1 MGNLC
6 YKSTG
11 VSEAEVVNILPPTN
25 NGGDAKKPV
34 ETKVHPKIEP
44 QKESI
49 VGTEAKGNATDK
61 NTKPSAKG
69 TIAKA
74 KAKAKEKRKSMEL
87 QKVDPID
94 DVDENEDDDK
104 ISTVIVQ
111 TASQEMLE
119 ELPMAKADF
128 TDFSYSCRSTLKTI
142 MEGLNIHLSMTLPI
156 EFALRCMCN
165 LAISFCTIVIV

>member
-6 YKSTG
+6 YKSSG

-25 NGGDAKKPV
+25 NGGVAKKTV
-34 ETKVHPKIEP
+34 ETKVHPKTEP
-44 QKESI
+44 QKESS
-49 VGTEAKGNATDK
+49 VGTGAKGNATDK

-74 KAKAKEKRKSMEL
+74 KAKAKEKRKSMEQ

-94 DVDENEDDDK
+94 DVDENDDDDK
-104 ISTVIVQ
+104 ISTAIVQ

-119 ELPMAKADF
+119 ELPMAKTDF
-128 TDFSYSCRSTLKTI
+128 TDFSRHGNDELSREKT
-142 MEGLNIHLSMTLPI
+142 H
-156 EFALRCMCN
+156 F
-165 LAISFCTIVIV
+165 SFSFHFKDS